1 MVPSDNITEM
11 NIGGRFI
18 PRSLLASETSTG
30 LLMEKL
36 DFILGS
42 GAAIGG
48 VTFNASRPSSAPN
61 SVNQVAREASIRMT
75 LGL

>member
-18 PRSLLASETSTG
+18 PRSLVASNATTG
-30 LLMEKL
+30 RLMEKL
-36 DFILGS
+36 DFILEN

-48 VTFNASRPSSAPN
+48 VTFNISRTPMATN
-61 SVNQVAREASIRMT
+61 SVNEISREASIRMT
-75 LGL
+75 VGL